1 MPARK
6 RSQSKT
12 QAAPAT
18 SAELSQLDF
27 FPEKPEV
34 VRLNPKAVA
43 GQRTAVVEIVR
54 VRMRS
59 NEAPHLI
66 FNDRH
71 GWYCETHGTQ
81 CAAISLARNAT
92 KVEGELDV

>member
-1 MPARK
+1 MARA
-6 RSQSKT
+6 RSKSIVPE
-12 QAAPAT
+12 APVL
-18 SAELSQLDF
+18 SAELTQLDF

-34 VRLNPKAVA
+34 VRLNPRTVA

-59 NEAPHLI
+59 TEAPHLI

-71 GWYCETHGTQ
+71 GWYCETHGAQ
-81 CAAISLARNAT
+81 CAAIALAKDAV

>member
-1 MPARK
+1 MARK
-6 RSQSKT
+6 RSSSVPE
-12 QAAPAT
+12 APPA
-18 SAELSQLDF
+18 SLELSQLDF

-34 VRLNPKAVA
+34 VRLNPKTVA

-71 GWYCETHGTQ
+71 GWYCETHGTA
-81 CAAISLARNAT
+81 CAAIALARDAVRT
-92 KVEGELDV
+92 EGDLDV

>member
-1 MPARK
+1 MARA
-6 RSQSKT
+6 RST
-12 QAAPAT
+12 PIVPEAPAI
-18 SAELSQLDF
+18 SPELTQLDL

-34 VRLNPKAVA
+34 VRMNPRAIA
-43 GQRTAVVEIVR
+43 GQRTAVVEIVK

-81 CAAISLARNAT
+81 CAAISLAKQAV
-92 KVEGELDV
+92 VEAPND